1 MFNHID
7 RDEIHDV
14 GADSGVLREGAYK
27 EIESIVVGGV
37 SYLGHQNTKKMY
49 HQ

>member
-14 GADSGVLREGAYK
+14 GADSGVLREGAAQ
-27 EIESIVVGGV
+27 IMSPIMFD
-37 SYLGHQNTKKMY
+37 LGALEASRSR
-49 HQ
+49 